1 MIPQETVRQ
10 IIDTARIEEVVS
22 DFVTLRRRG
31 ANYVA
36 CCPFH
41 NEKTPSFY
49 VSPAKGIYK
58 CFGCGKAGSAV
69 GFVMEHEHCS
79 YVEALRYIAKKY
91 HIEVVEEE
99 ESAEDIIRR
108 QRSESLL
115 LVSEFAETFFVDR
128 LKSGEGKD
136 LGHAYFRSRDLEDST
151 IAHFGLGWAP
161 SGKTTL
167 LDAARAAGYKDEYL
181 LGAGLVVQKE
191 DGSLADKFRERV
203 MFPIHSLSGRVIA
216 FSGRTLRSDNP
227 VKYVNSPDTDIYRKG
242 NILFGIWFAKGEIAR
257 QDSCIIVE
265 GNVDLVMMHQLGIR
279 NVVAP
284 CGTSLTVGQLR
295 LIRKFTSNIILMND
309 ADRAGI
315 HASLRDIDLILREG
329 LDVKIV
335 LLPEGEDPDSYA
347 RKHTL
352 DEMQAYIA
360 ANAKNFL
367 DFKSDLL
374 LEDAGGDPLRK
385 ARLINEMADTLACIP
400 DAIKRTVY
408 LNAASEKFGV
418 EADIILQRVNRTRTK
433 LLEDERKERE
443 RARREADRNAQYAP
457 GQDGYAPVEDFGDI
471 PPEESGRIEPAG
483 GYVPENRIL
492 APIESELLKLL
503 LVHGDTVIEFETDSP
518 FYDPEVKPTVASLLS
533 EGLGQGDMM
542 FENSGY
548 RAVYQA
554 YMEAARAGSP
564 HSEIISSLLNSQ
576 DRLLAGV
583 VADKSIEKYRLSVQ
597 KLQAS
602 MTSTSSWLANELPKA
617 ILTYAERRLESRV
630 DSLRRSIPTMDA
642 GGEEAALKE
651 IVSLQRKQ
659 ARIRKNIKEKF
670 K

>member
-1 MIPQETVRQ
+1 MIPQETVQQ

-22 DFVTLRRRG
+22 DFVTLKRRG

-79 YVEALRYIAKKY
+79 YVEALRYIARKY
-91 HIEVVEEE
+91 RIEIVEEE
-99 ESAEDIIRR
+99 ESAEEIMRR

-115 LVSEFAETFFVDR
+115 LVSEFAQKFFTEQ
-128 LKSGEGKD
+128 LHKGEGLD
-136 LGHAYFRSRDLEDST
+136 LGYAYFRSRDLEDST
-151 IAHFGLGWAP
+151 IEQFGLGWAP
-161 SGKTTL
+161 SGQTTL

-181 LGAGLVVQKE
+181 LGAGLAVQRE

-203 MFPIHSLSGRVIA
+203 MFPIHSVSGRVIA

-227 VKYVNSPDTDIYRKG
+227 AKYVNSPDTDIYKKS
-242 NILFGIWFAKGEIAR
+242 NILFGIWFAKSEIAR
-257 QDSCIIVE
+257 QDACIIVE
-265 GNVDLVMMHQLGIR
+265 GNVDLVMLHQLGIR

-284 CGTSLTVGQLR
+284 CGTSLTVQQIR

-309 ADRAGI
+309 GDSAGI
-315 HASLRDIDLILREG
+315 HASLRDIDLILQEG
-329 LDVKIV
+329 LNVKIV
-335 LLPEGEDPDSYA
+335 LLPDGEDPDSYA

-352 DEMQAYIA
+352 AEMQRFIA
-360 ANAKNFL
+360 SGAKDFL

-374 LEDAGGDPLRK
+374 LADAGGDPLRK
-385 ARLINEMADTLACIP
+385 ANLINDLADTVARIP
-400 DAIKRTVY
+400 DAVKRTVY
-408 LNAASEKFGV
+408 LNAAAEKFGV
-418 EADIILQRVNRTRTK
+418 ESDIILQRVNRTRTK
-433 LLEDERKERE
+433 LLEDERKENE
-443 RARREADRNAQYAP
+443 RARREAERAP
-457 GQDGYAPVEDFGDI
+457 LQEDYEPVQDFGEI
-471 PPEESGRIEPAG
+471 PPEDMNGMEAG
-483 GYVPENRIL
+483 SYVPENRIL
-492 APIESELLKLL
+492 APIEAELLGLL
-503 LVHGDTVIEFETDSP
+503 LTYGDTVIEFETDSP

-533 EGLGQGDMM
+533 EGLEQNG
-542 FENSGY
+542 FSFVNSGY
-548 RAVYQA
+548 RAVYEA
-554 YMEAARAGSP
+554 YMKESDAGVE
-564 HSEIISSLLNSQ
+564 HSQILSSLLNSP
-576 DRLLAGV
+576 DRLLARV
-583 VADKSIEKYRLSVQ
+583 TADNSIEKHRLSVQ

-602 MTSTSSWLANELPKA
+602 MTSTSSWLANGLPKA

-630 DSLRRSIPTMDA
+630 DSLRRAIPSMKD
-642 GGEEAALKE
+642 EEQVAALKE

-659 ARIRKNIKEKF
+659 GRIKKNIKEKF

>member
-1 MIPQETVRQ
+1 MIPQETVQQ

-22 DFVTLRRRG
+22 DFVTLKRRG

-79 YVEALRYIAKKY
+79 YVEALRYIARKY
-91 HIEVVEEE
+91 RIEIVEEE
-99 ESAEDIIRR
+99 ESAEEIMRR

-115 LVSEFAETFFVDR
+115 LVSEFAQKFFTEQ
-128 LKSGEGKD
+128 LHKGEGLD
-136 LGHAYFRSRDLEDST
+136 LGYAYFRSRDLEDST
-151 IAHFGLGWAP
+151 IGQFGLGWAP
-161 SGKTTL
+161 SGQTTL

-181 LGAGLVVQKE
+181 LGAGLAVQRE

-203 MFPIHSLSGRVIA
+203 MFPIHSVSGRVIA

-227 VKYVNSPDTDIYRKG
+227 AKYVNSPDTDIYKKS
-242 NILFGIWFAKGEIAR
+242 NILFGIWFAKSEIAR
-257 QDSCIIVE
+257 QDACIIVE
-265 GNVDLVMMHQLGIR
+265 GNVDLVMLHQLGIR

-284 CGTSLTVGQLR
+284 CGTSLTVQQIR

-309 ADRAGI
+309 GDSAGI
-315 HASLRDIDLILREG
+315 HASLRDIDLILQEG
-329 LDVKIV
+329 LNMKIV
-335 LLPEGEDPDSYA
+335 LLPDGEDPDSYA

-352 DEMQAYIA
+352 AEMQGFIA
-360 ANAKNFL
+360 SGAKDFL

-374 LEDAGGDPLRK
+374 LADAGGDPLRK
-385 ARLINEMADTLACIP
+385 ANLINDLADTVARIP
-400 DAIKRTVY
+400 DAVKRTVY
-408 LNAASEKFGV
+408 LNAAAEKFGV
-418 EADIILQRVNRTRTK
+418 ESDIILQRVNRTRTK
-433 LLEDERKERE
+433 LLEDERKENE
-443 RARREADRNAQYAP
+443 RARREAERAP
-457 GQDGYAPVEDFGDI
+457 LQEDYEPVQDFGEI
-471 PPEESGRIEPAG
+471 PPEDMNGMEAG
-483 GYVPENRIL
+483 SYVPENRIL
-492 APIESELLKLL
+492 APIEAELLGLL
-503 LVHGDTVIEFETDSP
+503 LTYGDTVIEFETDSP

-533 EGLGQGDMM
+533 EGLEQNG
-542 FENSGY
+542 FCFVNSGY
-548 RAVYQA
+548 RAVYEA
-554 YMEAARAGSP
+554 YMKESDAGVE
-564 HSEIISSLLNSQ
+564 HSQILSSLLNSP
-576 DRLLAGV
+576 DRLLARV
-583 VADKSIEKYRLSVQ
+583 TADNSIEKYRLSVQ

-602 MTSTSSWLANELPKA
+602 MTSTSSWLANGLPKA

-630 DSLRRSIPTMDA
+630 DSLRRAIPSMKD
-642 GGEEAALKE
+642 EEQVAALKE

-659 ARIRKNIKEKF
+659 GRIKKNIKEKF

>member
-1 MIPQETVRQ
+1 MIPQETVQQ

-22 DFVTLRRRG
+22 DFVTLKRRG

-91 HIEVVEEE
+91 RIEIVEEE
-99 ESAEDIIRR
+99 ESAEEIMRR

-115 LVSEFAETFFVDR
+115 LVSEFAQKFFTEQ
-128 LKSGEGKD
+128 LHKGEGLD
-136 LGHAYFRSRDLEDST
+136 LGYAYFRSRDLEDST
-151 IAHFGLGWAP
+151 IEQFGLGWAP
-161 SGKTTL
+161 SGQTTL

-181 LGAGLVVQKE
+181 LGAGLAVLRE

-203 MFPIHSLSGRVIA
+203 MFPIHSVSGRVIA

-227 VKYVNSPDTDIYRKG
+227 AKYVNSPDTDIYRKS
-242 NILFGIWFAKGEIAR
+242 NILFGIWFAKSEIAC
-257 QDSCIIVE
+257 QDACIIVE
-265 GNVDLVMMHQLGIR
+265 GNVDLVMLHQLGIR

-284 CGTSLTVGQLR
+284 CGTSLTVQQIR
-295 LIRKFTSNIILMND
+295 LIHKFTSNIILMND
-309 ADRAGI
+309 GDSAGI
-315 HASLRDIDLILREG
+315 HASLRDIDLILQEG
-329 LDVKIV
+329 LNVKIV
-335 LLPEGEDPDSYA
+335 LLPDGEDPDSYA

-352 DEMQAYIA
+352 AEMQEFIA
-360 ANAKNFL
+360 SGAKDFL

-374 LEDAGGDPLRK
+374 LADAGGDPLRK
-385 ARLINEMADTLACIP
+385 ANLINDLADTVARIP
-400 DAIKRTVY
+400 DAVKRTVY
-408 LNAASEKFGV
+408 LNAAAEKFGV
-418 EADIILQRVNRTRTK
+418 ESDIILQRVNRTRTK
-433 LLEDERKERE
+433 LLEDERKENE
-443 RARREADRNAQYAP
+443 RARREAERAP
-457 GQDGYAPVEDFGDI
+457 LQEDYEPVQDFGEI
-471 PPEESGRIEPAG
+471 PQEDMNGMEAG
-483 GYVPENRIL
+483 SYVPENRIL
-492 APIESELLKLL
+492 APIEAELLGLL
-503 LVHGDTVIEFETDSP
+503 LTYGDTVIEFETDSP

-533 EGLGQGDMM
+533 EGLEQNG
-542 FENSGY
+542 FSFVNSGY
-548 RAVYQA
+548 RAVYEA
-554 YMEAARAGSP
+554 YMKEADAGVE
-564 HSEIISSLLNSQ
+564 HGQILSSLLNSP
-576 DRLLAGV
+576 DRLLARV
-583 VADKSIEKYRLSVQ
+583 TADNSIEKYRLSVQ

-602 MTSTSSWLANELPKA
+602 MTSTSSWLANGLPKA

-630 DSLRRSIPTMDA
+630 DSLRRAIPSMKD
-642 GGEEAALKE
+642 EEQVAALKE

-659 ARIRKNIKEKF
+659 GRIKKNIKEKF

>member
-1 MIPQETVRQ
+1 MIPQETVQQ

-22 DFVTLRRRG
+22 DFVTLKRRG

-79 YVEALRYIAKKY
+79 YVEALRYIARKY
-91 HIEVVEEE
+91 RIEIVEEE
-99 ESAEDIIRR
+99 ESAEEIMRR

-115 LVSEFAETFFVDR
+115 LVSEFAQKFFTEQ
-128 LKSGEGKD
+128 LHKGEGLD
-136 LGHAYFRSRDLEDST
+136 LGYAYFRSRDLEDST
-151 IAHFGLGWAP
+151 IGQFGLGWAP
-161 SGKTTL
+161 SGQTTL

-181 LGAGLVVQKE
+181 LGAGLAVQRE

-203 MFPIHSLSGRVIA
+203 MFPIHSVSGRVIA

-227 VKYVNSPDTDIYRKG
+227 AKYVNSPDTDIYRKS
-242 NILFGIWFAKGEIAR
+242 NILFGIWFAKSEIAR
-257 QDSCIIVE
+257 QDACIIVE
-265 GNVDLVMMHQLGIR
+265 GNVDLVMLHQLGIR

-284 CGTSLTVGQLR
+284 CGTSLTVQQIR

-309 ADRAGI
+309 GDSAGI
-315 HASLRDIDLILREG
+315 HASLRDIDLILQEG
-329 LDVKIV
+329 LNVKIV
-335 LLPEGEDPDSYA
+335 LLPDGEDPDSYA

-352 DEMQAYIA
+352 AEMQGFIA
-360 ANAKNFL
+360 SGAKDFL

-374 LEDAGGDPLRK
+374 LADAGGDPLRK
-385 ARLINEMADTLACIP
+385 ANLINDLADTVARIP
-400 DAIKRTVY
+400 DAVKRTVY
-408 LNAASEKFGV
+408 LNAAAEKFGV
-418 EADIILQRVNRTRTK
+418 ESDIILQRVNRTRTK
-433 LLEDERKERE
+433 LLEDERKENE
-443 RARREADRNAQYAP
+443 RARREAERAP
-457 GQDGYAPVEDFGDI
+457 LQEDYEPVQDFGEI
-471 PPEESGRIEPAG
+471 PPEDMNGMEAG
-483 GYVPENRIL
+483 SYVPENRIL
-492 APIESELLKLL
+492 APIEAELLGLL
-503 LVHGDTVIEFETDSP
+503 LTYGDTVIEFETDSP

-533 EGLGQGDMM
+533 EGLEQNG
-542 FENSGY
+542 FSFVNSGY
-548 RAVYQA
+548 RAVYEA
-554 YMEAARAGSP
+554 YMKESDAGVE
-564 HSEIISSLLNSQ
+564 HSQILSSLLNSP
-576 DRLLAGV
+576 DRLLARV
-583 VADKSIEKYRLSVQ
+583 TADNSIEKYRLSVQ

-602 MTSTSSWLANELPKA
+602 MTSTSSWLANGLPKA

-630 DSLRRSIPTMDA
+630 DSLRRAIPSMKD
-642 GGEEAALKE
+642 EEQVAALKE

-659 ARIRKNIKEKF
+659 GRIKKNIKEKF